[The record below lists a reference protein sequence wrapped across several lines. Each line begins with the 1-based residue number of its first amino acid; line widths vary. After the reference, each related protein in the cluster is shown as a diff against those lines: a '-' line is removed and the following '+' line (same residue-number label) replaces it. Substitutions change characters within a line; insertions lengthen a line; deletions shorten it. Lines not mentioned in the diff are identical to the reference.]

1 MVNISKLW
9 VNIRQQFC
17 LQSYDHGTLKIIMLQ
32 DYKIWV
38 QKSLRRSELFEII

>member
-9 VNIRQQFC
+9 VTLNIRQQFC
-17 LQSYDHGTLKIIMLQ
+17 LQSYDGTLKIITLQ

-38 QKSLRRSELFEII
+38 

>member
-9 VNIRQQFC
+9 VTLNIRQQFC

-32 DYKIWV
+32 DYGF
-38 QKSLRRSELFEII
+38 RRVLDKVNYLK